1 MNLNSNK
8 PVQTKL
14 VLGLWTALWV
24 TTSMA
29 VSLAL
34 WGMQFSQSRALSN
47 GMKTQSMLLT
57 GGSDEVTN

>member
-1 MNLNSNK
+1 MNLYSNK

-24 TTSMA
+24 TTSIA

-34 WGMQFSQSRALSN
+34 WGMQLSQSSALSN

-57 GGSDEVTN
+57 GGSDEVIN

>member
-14 VLGLWTALWV
+14 ILGMWTALWI

-29 VSLAL
+29 LSLAL
-34 WGMQFSQSRALSN
+34 WGMQFAQSTAMSD
-47 GMKTQSMLLT
+47 GMKTQSELLT
-57 GGSDEVTN
+57 GGRDEIIN